1 MPARAIPEAGKLSP
15 ASLALTG
22 TTITALCS
30 LGAALPA
37 NAAVVANY
45 QFQNT
50 LSSTIPTAPDLLPFV
65 QGTYAPAVIGGTP
78 TTVYNF
84 GRNEGLPLDTTS
96 LLISDN
102 YTIAALFSFDAISG
116 YRRILDFKNRTSD
129 TGLYTLNGQLNFYN
143 QASGGPAVGHG
154 TFFEAVLSRDSSTNL
169 ISAYFNGTP
178 VFSFTDSSSLGVIS
192 AANLLNIFQDDLA
205 TPGEASSGSV
215 AGIRIFD
222 NVLTDAEVADLDL
235 LTPSAPPESQ
245 VPAPP
250 AAAGLRCR
258 LQLEPRPAPSPPELH
273 IPRLIA
279 DAEAVDCGMGQRY
292 ESVRR

>member
-1 MPARAIPEAGKLSP
+1 MKAHSQTLILVALSPPPMPARAIPEAGKLSP

-143 QASGGPAVGHG
+143 QASGGPAVGPG

-169 ISAYFNGTP
+169 VSAYFNGTP

-192 AANLLNIFQDDLA
+192 AAKLLNIFQDDLA

-215 AGIRIFD
+215 AGMRIFD

-245 VPAPP
+245 VPAPLP
-250 AAAGLRCR
+250 LLGFGAAFSWSRGLRRR
-258 LQLEPRPAPSPPELH
+258 LRSSTSP
-273 IPRLIA
+273 
-279 DAEAVDCGMGQRY
+279 G
-292 ESVRR
+292 